1 MPAVGGSAHAH
12 LMQRVGNDVLPGDKP
27 GQHPFGCPA
36 EQVADA
42 PRQAAAHNDAAL
54 PCAGPQALLRLKQ
67 PADKRQAKGQDR
79 RDEQVAERRHNA
91 KNQQCQA
98 DIIAAAGLGQ
108 HPDAARVGNGKAG
121 EKLYLMRCPERRDQ
135 QLTDREPHRGPQ
147 PAAAAQ
153 QHRHRGKQRRQHQI
167 LHHAHAGDVGN
178 QQQRA
183 QPDQVAVPVP
193 RVGER
198 HKRGRVG
205 ALCARGPVP
214 FYVPL
219 QVVGQRLKVIDVVGR
234 IRHHGGQRRGFVGGR
249 GLGQHDRVGVVVHLE
264 QLEVQI
270 FRVQPLTGDF
280 HR

>member
-1 MPAVGGSAHAH
+1 M
-12 LMQRVGNDVLPGDKP
+12 
-27 GQHPFGCPA
+27 
-36 EQVADA
+36 
-42 PRQAAAHNDAAL
+42 
-54 PCAGPQALLRLKQ
+54 
-67 PADKRQAKGQDR
+67 
-79 RDEQVAERRHNA
+79 
-91 KNQQCQA
+91 
-98 DIIAAAGLGQ
+98 
-108 HPDAARVGNGKAG
+108 
-121 EKLYLMRCPERRDQ
+121 
-135 QLTDREPHRGPQ
+135 
-147 PAAAAQ
+147 
-153 QHRHRGKQRRQHQI
+153 
-167 LHHAHAGDVGN
+167 
-178 QQQRA
+178 
-183 QPDQVAVPVP
+183 PVP

-234 IRHHGGQRRGFVGGR
+234 IRHHGGQRRGLVGGR